1 MPAPQRRFAVKLLG
15 MDSIA
20 AVGDDRVFLVRLDPV
35 GRKGER
41 FQGFLAPGAG
51 FAWFPAPPVFGGPLG
66 FPVEVRVATDDRSME
81 LVVERGIGDKRAF
94 TARRR
99 R

>member
-1 MPAPQRRFAVKLLG
+1 VKLLG

-20 AVGDDRVFLVRLDPV
+20 AVGDDRAFLVRLDPV

-41 FQGFLAPGAG
+41 FQGLLTPGAG
-51 FAWFPAPPVFGGPLG
+51 FAWFPAPPAFGGSLG
-66 FPVEVRVATDDRSME
+66 FPVEVRVAADDRSME
-81 LVVERGIGDKRAF
+81 LVVQRRIGDKRAF